1 MARGRSPTSILVI
14 TFPLSESSTVMS
26 WSVSP
31 VTHTTLP
38 LGCSC
43 TPSGSRPTGT
53 VLSTLPLAIST
64 MVAVF
69 ASSLE
74 TKSRVPSWLMSKAS
88 GSEPPGSTLVT
99 LRLVTSITPMPS
111 LDLSAFNFSH
121 SSSGMVGGQ
130 RGEPL
135 SAT

>member
-1 MARGRSPTSILVI
+1 MLR
-14 TFPLSESSTVMS
+14 TFPLAM
-26 WSVSP
+26 
-31 VTHTTLP
+31 
-38 LGCSC
+38 
-43 TPSGSRPTGT
+43 
-53 VLSTLPLAIST
+53 ST
-64 MVAVF
+64 MVAEL

-99 LRLVTSITPMPS
+99 LRLATSMTPIPS
-111 LDLSAFNFSH
+111 LDLSALSFSH